1 MAFPPHPALVAGR
14 TGATHGGSTGPAS
27 TVPPE
32 LVFPELVFPELVF
45 PELVLPE
52 LVFPELVLPELVF
65 PELVLPLVV
74 PELVFPLDE
83 PLVVVQPARSTKT
96 EASAVRRPGETSKAG
111 AKGFIIAV
119 QGDRGD
125 ALGQSRSFWQ
135 VEGNKH

>member
-1 MAFPPHPALVAGR
+1 VAFPPQPALVAGR

-65 PELVLPLVV
+65 PELVFPLVV

-83 PLVVVQPARSTKT
+83 PFVVVQPARSTKT

-125 ALGQSRSFWQ
+125 APGQSRSYWR
-135 VEGNKH
+135 VAGNKR